1 MLRDGIPFG
10 ELLEGDAGRAKVAGR
25 SDDGVVEE
33 ISSAGRLYT
42 KSAREEDVQ
51 GEG

>member
-25 SDDGVVEE
+25 GDDGVVEE